1 MTNCCPNFALNQ
13 NITAMRKSNVS
24 KFIDRFN
31 IAGFTFWDG
40 YMIFDKLRAGQELML
55 LREEDNRYD
64 PQAVAI
70 YFGDFKLGYIP
81 RENNSMVCKFL
92 DLGYTNIFELR
103 VQSVQPEANPE
114 RQVYVALYIKDA
126 RNEENL

>member
-1 MTNCCPNFALNQ
+1 
-13 NITAMRKSNVS
+13 MRKSNVS
-24 KFIDRFN
+24 KFVDRFN

-40 YMIFDKLRAGQELML
+40 YMIFDNLRAGQELML

-81 RENNSMVCKFL
+81 RENNSMVSKFL